1 MAIKQEQ
8 NLKEEFKPAISTAA
22 LHRDHTV
29 DAFDGP
35 GHKGLFCNKVSH
47 KTNHDLFVV
56 SSAIDGRL
64 KDEAKESNTINVKSI
79 PS

>member
-35 GHKGLFCNKVSH
+35 DHKGLFCNKVSH
-47 KTNHDLFVV
+47 KTNNDLLVV
-56 SSAIDGRL
+56 SPAIDGRL
-64 KDEAKESNTINVKSI
+64 KDEGKGSSSVE
-79 PS
+79 